1 VNVRQIPAA
10 QLPIAWPLIERRVA
24 TALKHSGG
32 TYEADDVYDAIA
44 AGEWQLWDDGVSIT
58 CTRVAEYPARRVL
71 FIMLSAGSIVS
82 IQTIWPALERFA
94 RANGC
99 KDIRW
104 MGRPG
109 WRRSGKLPKGWRH
122 THDVIMVEL
131 ADG

>member
-1 VNVRQIPAA
+1 MIIRQVPPA
-10 QLPIAWPLIERRVA
+10 QLPVVWPLIEKRVA
-24 TALKHSGG
+24 SALKHGG
-32 TYEADDVYDAIA
+32 DTYGLEDVRAAIA
-44 AGEWQLWDDGVSIT
+44 ASEWQLWDDGISIT
-58 CTRVAEYPARRVL
+58 CTRVAEFPQRRVL

-94 RANGC
+94 RAYGC

-122 THDVIMVEL
+122 THDVMMVEL
-131 ADG
+131 TDG